1 MGKLIALLL
10 IAAGAAAQEQVVDR
24 IAVSVA
30 GQVVTLSDIRR
41 HIRITAFLEQAKPEF
56 SEEQLRQTAERLIDQ
71 ALIRR
76 EAELSR
82 YPAPPIEE
90 VDQALGQFAASLG
103 LDQKALF
110 ARALEYGF
118 SEQEIR
124 DLAAWRLTVVR
135 FIDYRFRP
143 SIQVSEADV
152 ARYYN
157 DVFLPQFR
165 ARTPDTAPPAL
176 DSIRERVVDILNTE
190 LSTQASQSWLEQSR
204 KQTRIRYFEEAFK

>member
-1 MGKLIALLL
+1 MRRFAALLL

-82 YPAPPIEE
+82 YAAPPIEE
-90 VDQALGQFAASLG
+90 IEQALGQFATSLG
-103 LDQKALF
+103 VEQKAMF
-110 ARALEYGF
+110 ERALEYGF

-124 DLAAWRLTVVR
+124 DLAAWRLTVIR

-143 SIQVSEADV
+143 SIQVSEADIL
-152 ARYYN
+152 RYYN

-165 ARTPDTAPPAL
+165 ARTPDATAPPL

-190 LSTQASQSWLEQSR
+190 LATQAAQSWLEQSR

>member
-1 MGKLIALLL
+1 MKPAIALLL
-10 IAAGAAAQEQVVDR
+10 LASAAPAAAEVVDR

-41 HIRITAFLEQAKPEF
+41 HIRITAFLEKAQPEY
-56 SEEQLRQTAERLIDQ
+56 SQDRLRQTAGLLVDQ

-82 YPAPPIEE
+82 YPAPADPEI
-90 VDQALGQFAASLG
+90 QKALAQSAESLG
-103 LDQKALF
+103 LTRQQMF
-110 ARALEYGF
+110 AEALEYGF

-124 DLAAWRLTVVR
+124 DLAAWRLTVIR

-143 SIQVSEADV
+143 SVQVSEADITG
-152 ARYYN
+152 YYN

-165 ARTPDTAPPAL
+165 ARSADAAPPPI
-176 DSIRERVVDILNTE
+176 DSIRERIIDILNTE
-190 LSTQASQSWLEQSR
+190 LATQAAQSWLEQSR
-204 KQTRIRYFEEAFK
+204 KLTRIRYFEEAFK

>member
-1 MGKLIALLL
+1 MKRLAALLL

-41 HIRITAFLEQAKPEF
+41 HIRITAFLEQERPEF
-56 SEEQLRQTAERLIDQ
+56 SEERLRQTAERLIDQ

-82 YPAPPIEE
+82 YPGPPIEE
-90 VDQALGQFAASLG
+90 IEQALGQFAASLG
-103 LDQKALF
+103 VDQRGLF

-124 DLAAWRLTVVR
+124 NLAAWRLTVIR

-143 SIQVSEADV
+143 SIQVSEADIL
-152 ARYYN
+152 RYYN

-165 ARTPDTAPPAL
+165 ARAPDAAPPAL
-176 DSIRERVVDILNTE
+176 DSIRERVIDILNTE
-190 LSTQASQSWLEQSR
+190 LATQASQLWLEQSR